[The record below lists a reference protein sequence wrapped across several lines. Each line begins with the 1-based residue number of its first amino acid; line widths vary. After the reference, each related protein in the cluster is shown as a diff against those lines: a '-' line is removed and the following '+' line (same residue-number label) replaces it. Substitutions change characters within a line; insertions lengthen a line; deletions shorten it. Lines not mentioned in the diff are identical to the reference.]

1 MTLTKIETA
10 KAPAAIGPYSQAIK
24 AGDFLY
30 CSGQVPLVPGT
41 GELVA
46 GGIEEQTNQSLENL
60 QHVLGAAGVDF
71 NSVVKTT
78 IYLTDLGDFT
88 VVNEI
93 YASYCGEV
101 APARATVQVAAL
113 PKGALVEIDAV
124 AYLVP
129 CNP

>member
-1 MTLTKIETA
+1 MKLTKIETA

-24 AGDFLY
+24 VGDFLY
-30 CSGQVPLVPGT
+30 CSGQVPLVAET

-46 GGIEEQTNQSLENL
+46 GGVEEQTRQSLENL
-60 QHVLGAAGVDF
+60 KQVLAAAGVDF
-71 NSVVKTT
+71 NSVAKTT

-88 VVNEI
+88 VVNGI
-93 YASYCGEV
+93 YASFCGEI

-124 AYLVP
+124 AYLG
-129 CNP
+129 

>member
-1 MTLTKIETA
+1 MKLTKIETA

-24 AGDFLY
+24 VGDFLY
-30 CSGQVPLVPGT
+30 CSGQVPLVAET

-46 GGIEEQTNQSLENL
+46 GGVEEQTRQSLENL
-60 QHVLGAAGVDF
+60 KQVLVAAGVDF
-71 NSVVKTT
+71 NSVAKTT

-88 VVNEI
+88 VVNGI
-93 YASYCGEV
+93 YASFCGEV

-124 AYLVP
+124 AYLG
-129 CNP
+129 

>member
-1 MTLTKIETA
+1 MKLTKIETA

-24 AGDFLY
+24 VGDFLY
-30 CSGQVPLVPGT
+30 CSGQVPLVAET

-46 GGIEEQTNQSLENL
+46 GGIEEQTRQSLENL
-60 QHVLGAAGVDF
+60 QQVLSAAGVDF
-71 NSVVKTT
+71 NSVAKTT

-88 VVNEI
+88 VVNGI
-93 YASYCGEV
+93 YASFCGEI

-124 AYLVP
+124 AYLV
-129 CNP
+129 

>member
-1 MTLTKIETA
+1 MSIIKIETTQ
-10 KAPAAIGPYSQAIK
+10 APAAIGPYSQAIK
-24 AGDFLY
+24 AGNFLY

-46 GGIEEQTNQSLENL
+46 GGIEEQTKQSLENL
-60 QHVLGAAGVDF
+60 QHVLSEAGGDF

-78 IYLTDLGDFT
+78 IYLADLGDFS
-88 VVNEI
+88 VVNDI
-93 YASYCGEV
+93 YASYCGEI

-124 AYLVP
+124 AYLE
-129 CNP
+129 

>member
-1 MTLTKIETA
+1 MKLTKIETA

-24 AGDFLY
+24 VGDFLY
-30 CSGQVPLVPGT
+30 CSGQVPLVAET

-46 GGIEEQTNQSLENL
+46 GGVEEQTRQSLENL
-60 QHVLGAAGVDF
+60 KQVLAAAGVDF
-71 NSVVKTT
+71 NSVAKTT

-88 VVNEI
+88 VVNGI
-93 YASYCGEV
+93 YASFCGEV

-124 AYLVP
+124 AYLG
-129 CNP
+129 

>member
-1 MTLTKIETA
+1 MVLTKIETA

-41 GELVA
+41 GELIS
-46 GGIEEQTNQSLENL
+46 GGIEEQTKQSLENL
-60 QHVLGAAGVDF
+60 QQVLGAAKADF

-78 IYLTDLGDFT
+78 IYLIDLEDFS

-93 YASYCGEV
+93 YARYCGEV
-101 APARATVQVAAL
+101 APARTTVQVAAL
-113 PKGALVEIDAV
+113 PKGALVEIDAI
-124 AYLVP
+124 AYLG
-129 CNP
+129 